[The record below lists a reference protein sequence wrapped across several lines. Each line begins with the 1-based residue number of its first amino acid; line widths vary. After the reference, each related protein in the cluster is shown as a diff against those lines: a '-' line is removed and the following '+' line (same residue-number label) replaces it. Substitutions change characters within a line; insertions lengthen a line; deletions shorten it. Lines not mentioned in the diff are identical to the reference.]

1 VPGDLLKTRGARLY
15 LPAMTRPWD
24 VIGIGATSVD
34 YVYRLP
40 VLPEAD
46 GPQAKIRISSHR
58 ISCGGQTA
66 TALATCAAL
75 GLRAKFAGV
84 LGSDENGARIRAE
97 LVRRGIDVTDAVVH
111 DGRNQFAAILVDE
124 RSGERIVLWSRD
136 EGLAL
141 EPDELSTA
149 LLASARIVHVDDVD
163 QEGAIRAARRART
176 SGAIVTS
183 DIDRVTDR
191 TEELVGAVSIPI
203 LAEHVPPALTGEKDM
218 ERALRKLRRQHDTML
233 CVTLGRSGAMILD
246 GDTLHH
252 EPAFHVDAVD
262 TTGAGD
268 VFRGAFM
275 HGLLRRESPENLL
288 RFANAAAAVSCT
300 RAGAIDAVPALA
312 DVSGMLSRN
321 GDTRATTS
329 PMPVPG
335 ERR

>member
-1 VPGDLLKTRGARLY
+1 
-15 LPAMTRPWD
+15 MTHTWD

-75 GLRAKFAGV
+75 GLKAKFAGV
-84 LGSDENGARIRAE
+84 LGSDDNGARIRAE
-97 LVRRGIDVTDAVVH
+97 LLRRDIDVTDAVVH
-111 DGRNQFAAILVDE
+111 DGVNQFAAILVDE
-124 RSGERIVLWSRD
+124 RTGERIVLWSRD

-141 EPDELSTA
+141 RPDELSA
-149 LLASARIVHVDDVD
+149 ELLASAAIVHVDDVD
-163 QEGAIRAARRART
+163 QEGAIRAARRAREF
-176 SGAIVTS
+176 GAVVTS

-191 TEELVGAVSIPI
+191 TEEFVGAVTIPI
-203 LAEHVPPALTGEKDM
+203 LAEHVPPALTGEKDI
-218 ERALRKLRRQHDTML
+218 ERALRKLRLRHDTML
-233 CVTLGRSGAMILD
+233 CVTLGRHGAVILD

-252 EPAFHVDAVD
+252 QAAFHVDAVD

-275 HGLLRRESPENLL
+275 LGLLRGWPPPELL

-300 RAGAIDAVPALA
+300 RAGAMDAVPALD
-312 DVSGMLSRN
+312 DVQQML
-321 GDTRATTS
+321 A
-329 PMPVPG
+329 VVQ
-335 ERR
+335 

>member
-1 VPGDLLKTRGARLY
+1 
-15 LPAMTRPWD
+15 MTLPWD

-40 VLPEAD
+40 LLPEAD

-66 TALATCAAL
+66 TALATCASL

-84 LGSDENGARIRAE
+84 LGSDGNGARIRAE
-97 LVRRGIDVTDAVVH
+97 LVRRGIDVKDAVVH
-111 DGRNQFAAILVDE
+111 EGLNQFAAILVDE

-141 EPDELSTA
+141 RPDELSA
-149 LLASARIVHVDDVD
+149 ELLASARIVHVDDVD
-163 QEGAIRAARRART
+163 QEGAIRAAVRARAF
-176 SGAIVTS
+176 GAIVTS

-203 LAEHVPPALTGEKDM
+203 LAEHVPPALTGESDI
-218 ERALRKLRRQHDTML
+218 ERALRKLRRRHKTML
-233 CVTLGRSGAMILD
+233 CVTLGRSGAVILD
-246 GDTLHH
+246 GDELHH
-252 EPAFHVDAVD
+252 EPAFPVDAVD

-268 VFRGAFM
+268 VFRGAFI
-275 HGLLRRESPENLL
+275 HGLLRGDGPDALL

-300 RAGAIDAVPALA
+300 RPGAIDAVPAF
-312 DVSGMLSRN
+312 DEVTRMLQ
-321 GDTRATTS
+321 
-329 PMPVPG
+329 VV
-335 ERR
+335 

>member
-1 VPGDLLKTRGARLY
+1 MSRL
-15 LPAMTRPWD
+15 WD

-40 VLPEAD
+40 LLPEAD

-84 LGSDENGARIRAE
+84 LGSDDNGSRIRAE
-97 LVRRGIDVTDAVVH
+97 LVRRGIDVGDAVVH

-124 RSGERIVLWSRD
+124 RTGERIVLWSRD

-141 EPDELSTA
+141 RPDELPTA
-149 LLASARIVHVDDVD
+149 LLASAHIVHVDDVD
-163 QEGAIRAARRART
+163 QEGAVRAAIRARA

-203 LAEHVPPALTGEKDM
+203 LAEHVPPALTGESDM
-218 ERALRKLRRQHDTML
+218 ERGLRKLRTRHTTML
-233 CVTLGRSGAMILD
+233 CVTLGRGGAMILD
-246 GDTLHH
+246 GDELHH
-252 EPAFHVDAVD
+252 EPAFPVNAVD

-275 HGLLRRESPENLL
+275 HGLLRGQDPKTLL

-300 RAGAIDAVPALA
+300 RAGAMDAVPALDEVA
-312 DVSGMLSRN
+312 RMLQ
-321 GDTRATTS
+321 
-329 PMPVPG
+329 PV
-335 ERR
+335 

>member
-1 VPGDLLKTRGARLY
+1 M
-15 LPAMTRPWD
+15 PAWD
-24 VIGIGATSVD
+24 VVGIGATSVD

-97 LVRRGIDVTDAVVH
+97 LVRRGIDVSDAVVH
-111 DGRNQFAAILVDE
+111 EGRNQFAAILVDE
-124 RSGERIVLWSRD
+124 RTGERIVLWSRD
-136 EGLAL
+136 EGMAL
-141 EPDELSTA
+141 RPDELSPDV
-149 LLASARIVHVDDVD
+149 LASARIVHVDDVD
-163 QEGAIRAARRART
+163 QQGAIRAARRARDF
-176 SGAIVTS
+176 GAIVTS

-191 TEELVGAVSIPI
+191 TEEFVGAVSIPI
-203 LAEHVPPALTGEKDM
+203 LAEHVPPALTGESDV
-218 ERALRKLRRQHDTML
+218 ERALRKLRRRHDSVM
-233 CVTLGRSGAMILD
+233 CVTLGRHGAAILD
-246 GDTLHH
+246 GDVFHH
-252 EPAFHVDAVD
+252 EPAFHVEAVD

-275 HGLLRRESPENLL
+275 RGLLRGERLGDLL

-300 RAGAIDAVPALA
+300 RAGAIDAVPALE
-312 DVSGMLSRN
+312 DV
-321 GDTRATTS
+321 ATMMQPS
-329 PMPVPG
+329 
-335 ERR
+335 

>member
-1 VPGDLLKTRGARLY
+1 
-15 LPAMTRPWD
+15 MTRPWD

-66 TALATCAAL
+66 TALATCASL

-84 LGSDENGARIRAE
+84 LGSDENGSRIRAE
-97 LVRRGIDVTDAVVH
+97 LVRRGIDVADAMVH
-111 DGRNQFAAILVDE
+111 DGLNQFAAILVDE
-124 RSGERIVLWSRD
+124 RTGERIVLWSRD

-141 EPDELSTA
+141 RPDELSA
-149 LLASARIVHVDDVD
+149 DLLASARIVHVDDVD
-163 QEGAIRAARRART
+163 QEGAIRAARRACA
-176 SGAIVTS
+176 SGATVTS

-203 LAEHVPPALTGEKDM
+203 LAEHVAPALTGESDM
-218 ERALRKLRRQHDTML
+218 ERALRKLRTRHSTMM
-233 CVTLGRSGAMILD
+233 CVTLGRHGSAILD
-246 GDTLHH
+246 GDRLHH
-252 EPAFHVDAVD
+252 EPAFHVEAVD

-275 HGLLRRESPENLL
+275 LGLLRGDPPRALL

-300 RAGAIDAVPALA
+300 RPGAIDAVPCI
-312 DVSGMLSRN
+312 DDITRMLQS
-321 GDTRATTS
+321 S
-329 PMPVPG
+329 
-335 ERR
+335 

>member
-1 VPGDLLKTRGARLY
+1 
-15 LPAMTRPWD
+15 MTRPWD

-84 LGSDENGARIRAE
+84 LGSDENGSRIRAE
-97 LVRRGIDVTDAVVH
+97 LIRRGIDVSDAVVH
-111 DGRNQFAAILVDE
+111 EGRNQFAAILVDE
-124 RSGERIVLWSRD
+124 RTGERIVLWSRD

-141 EPDELSTA
+141 RPNELSSQ

-163 QEGAIRAARRART
+163 QEGAIRAAERARA

-191 TEELVGAVSIPI
+191 TDELVGAVSIPI
-203 LAEHVPPALTGEKDM
+203 LAEHVPPALTGEDDM
-218 ERALRKLRRQHDTML
+218 ERALRKLRTRHSTML
-233 CVTLGRSGAMILD
+233 CVTLGKAGAMILD
-246 GDTLHH
+246 GDEIHL
-252 EPAFHVDAVD
+252 EPAFHVNAVD

-268 VFRGAFM
+268 VFRGAFI
-275 HGLLRRESPENLL
+275 HGLLHNEKPTSIL

-312 DVSGMLSRN
+312 DVEDMLQM
-321 GDTRATTS
+321 A
-329 PMPVPG
+329 
-335 ERR
+335 

>member
-1 VPGDLLKTRGARLY
+1 
-15 LPAMTRPWD
+15 MTRPWD

-75 GLRAKFAGV
+75 GLKAKFAGV
-84 LGSDENGARIRAE
+84 LGSDDNGARIRDE
-97 LVRRGIDVTDAVVH
+97 MIRRGIDVADAAVH
-111 DGRNQFAAILVDE
+111 QGRNQFAAILVDE
-124 RSGERIVLWSRD
+124 RTGERIVLWSRD

-141 EPDELSTA
+141 RPNELSPE
-149 LLASARIVHVDDVD
+149 LLSSARIVHVDDVD
-163 QEGAIRAARRART
+163 QEGAISAAGRAAA

-191 TEELVGAVSIPI
+191 TEELVRAVTIPI
-203 LAEHVPPALTGEKDM
+203 LAEHVPPAITGESDM
-218 ERALRKLRRQHDTML
+218 ERALRKLRAPNATMV
-233 CVTLGRSGAMILD
+233 CVTLGRAGAMILD
-246 GDTLHH
+246 GDVLHH

-275 HGLLRRESPENLL
+275 RGLLRGESPTQLL

-300 RAGAIDAVPALA
+300 RAGAMDAVPALA
-312 DVSGMLSRN
+312 DVERMLEGSVIAR
-321 GDTRATTS
+321 
-329 PMPVPG
+329 
-335 ERR
+335 ER

>member
-1 VPGDLLKTRGARLY
+1 MILHNLY
-15 LPAMTRPWD
+15 FSPMTLPWD

-84 LGSDENGARIRAE
+84 LGSDDNGARIRAE

-124 RSGERIVLWSRD
+124 RTGERIVLWSRD
-136 EGLAL
+136 EGMAL
-141 EPDELSTA
+141 RPDELSPA

-163 QEGAIRAARRART
+163 QEGAIRAASRARA

-203 LAEHVPPALTGEKDM
+203 LAEHVPPALTGESDI
-218 ERALRKLRRQHDTML
+218 ERGLRKLRTRHATML
-233 CVTLGRSGAMILD
+233 CVTLGRNGAVILD
-246 GDTLHH
+246 GDTFHH
-252 EPAFHVDAVD
+252 EPAFPVEAVD

-268 VFRGAFM
+268 VFRGAFIY
-275 HGLLRRESPENLL
+275 GLLHGESPKALL

-300 RAGAIDAVPALA
+300 RAGAIDAVPSLP
-312 DVSGMLSRN
+312 DVDHMLN
-321 GDTRATTS
+321 TH
-329 PMPVPG
+329 
-335 ERR
+335 

>member
-1 VPGDLLKTRGARLY
+1 
-15 LPAMTRPWD
+15 MTLPWD

-46 GPQAKIRISSHR
+46 GPFAKIRISSHR
-58 ISCGGQTA
+58 VSCGGQTA
-66 TALATCAAL
+66 TALATSASL
-75 GLRAKFAGV
+75 GLRSKFAGV
-84 LGSDENGARIRAE
+84 LGSDENGRLIHAE
-97 LVRRGIDVTDAVVH
+97 LVKRGIDVADAHVH
-111 DGRNQFAAILVDE
+111 DGLNQFAAILVDE
-124 RSGERIVLWSRD
+124 RTGERIVLWSRD

-141 EPDELSTA
+141 TPDELSPE

-163 QEGAIRAARRART
+163 QEGAIRAAARARD

-191 TEELVGAVSIPI
+191 TEALVGAVSIPI

-218 ERALRKLRRQHDTML
+218 ERALRKLRARHATML
-233 CVTLGRSGAMILD
+233 CVTLGRAGAMILD
-246 GDTLHH
+246 GDALYH
-252 EPAFHVDAVD
+252 EPAFSVDAVD

-275 HGLLRRESPENLL
+275 YGLLRGERPPSLL

-300 RAGAIDAVPALA
+300 RPGAIDAVPALA
-312 DVSGMLSRN
+312 DVTSMLDSR
-321 GDTRATTS
+321 RLEA
-329 PMPVPG
+329 PKV
-335 ERR
+335 

>member
-1 VPGDLLKTRGARLY
+1 
-15 LPAMTRPWD
+15 MTRPWD

-46 GPQAKIRISSHR
+46 GPQAKIRISGHR

-97 LVRRGIDVTDAVVH
+97 LVRRGIDVSDAVVH
-111 DGRNQFAAILVDE
+111 EGRNQFAAILVDE
-124 RSGERIVLWSRD
+124 RTGERIVLWSRD
-136 EGLAL
+136 DGLAL
-141 EPDELSTA
+141 RPNELSA
-149 LLASARIVHVDDVD
+149 ELLASARVVHVDDVD
-163 QEGAIRAARRART
+163 QEGAIRAAERARA

-218 ERALRKLRRQHDTML
+218 ERALRKLRTRHSTML
-233 CVTLGRSGAMILD
+233 CVTLGRAGAMILD
-246 GDTLHH
+246 GDQIHL
-252 EPAFHVDAVD
+252 EPAFHVNAVD

-268 VFRGAFM
+268 VWRGAFIY
-275 HGLLRRESPENLL
+275 GLLRHEQPQSLL

-300 RAGAIDAVPALA
+300 RSGAIDAVPTLA
-312 DVSGMLSRN
+312 DVDEMLQL
-321 GDTRATTS
+321 A
-329 PMPVPG
+329 
-335 ERR
+335 

>member
-1 VPGDLLKTRGARLY
+1 
-15 LPAMTRPWD
+15 MTRPWD

-40 VLPEAD
+40 ILPEAD

-58 ISCGGQTA
+58 VSCGGQTA

-111 DGRNQFAAILVDE
+111 QGLNQFAAILVDE
-124 RSGERIVLWSRD
+124 RTGERIVLWSRD

-141 EPDELSTA
+141 RPDELA
-149 LLASARIVHVDDVD
+149 APMLASAHIVHVDDVD
-163 QEGAIRAARRART
+163 QEGAIRAAERARA

-191 TEELVGAVSIPI
+191 TEELVRAVTIPI
-203 LAEHVPPALTGEKDM
+203 LAEHVPPAITGEPDM
-218 ERALRKLRRQHDTML
+218 ERALRKLRPPQATFV

-246 GDTLHH
+246 GDRLYH

-268 VFRGAFM
+268 VFRGALM
-275 HGLLRRESPENLL
+275 HGLLRGEPPQQLL

-300 RAGAIDAVPALA
+300 RAGAMDAVPALD
-312 DVSGMLSRN
+312 DVQRMF
-321 GDTRATTS
+321 DTRIATPATS
-329 PMPVPG
+329 
-335 ERR
+335 

>member
-1 VPGDLLKTRGARLY
+1 
-15 LPAMTRPWD
+15 MTHTWD

-75 GLRAKFAGV
+75 GLKAKFAGV
-84 LGSDENGARIRAE
+84 LGSDDNGSRIRAE
-97 LVRRGIDVTDAVVH
+97 LMRRDIDVTDAVVH
-111 DGRNQFAAILVDE
+111 EGVNQFAAILVDE
-124 RSGERIVLWSRD
+124 RTGERIVLWSRD

-141 EPDELSTA
+141 RPDELSA
-149 LLASARIVHVDDVD
+149 DLLASAAIVHVDDVD
-163 QEGAIRAARRART
+163 QEGAIRAARRAREF
-176 SGAIVTS
+176 GAIVTS

-191 TEELVGAVSIPI
+191 TEEFVGAVTIPI
-203 LAEHVPPALTGEKDM
+203 LAEHVPPALTGEKDI
-218 ERALRKLRRQHDTML
+218 ERALRKLRQRHDTML
-233 CVTLGRSGAMILD
+233 CVTLGRHGAVILD

-252 EPAFHVDAVD
+252 QPAFHVDAVD

-275 HGLLRRESPENLL
+275 LGLLRGWPPPELL
-288 RFANAAAAVSCT
+288 RVANAAAAVSCT
-300 RAGAIDAVPALA
+300 RAGAMDAVPALD
-312 DVSGMLSRN
+312 DVQQMLNPLSG
-321 GDTRATTS
+321 S
-329 PMPVPG
+329 PVI
-335 ERR
+335 R